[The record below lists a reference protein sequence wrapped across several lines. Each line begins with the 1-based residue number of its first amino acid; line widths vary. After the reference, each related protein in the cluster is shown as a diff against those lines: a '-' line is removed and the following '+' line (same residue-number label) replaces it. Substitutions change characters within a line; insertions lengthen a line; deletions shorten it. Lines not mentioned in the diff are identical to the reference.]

1 MKSILAAALAGALVL
16 ASVSAEA
23 QKTQRIRGTITAV
36 ASDALS
42 VKTIDGKEV
51 KLRLTD
57 KTTVAAAK
65 ALKLSDLKPGTYVGS
80 TTTQRADGALVASE
94 VHTIAPTVKPGHG
107 PWDRPGTMMTN
118 ANVVSVVQA
127 AGGEELTLEY
137 KGGSKKILVP
147 PGTPIV
153 TTTKADRSY
162 LKAGEY
168 VFAIARPEDGG
179 GLTALRIQVSRDGV
193 KPPQ

>member
-1 MKSILAAALAGALVL
+1 MKTILAAALAGALVL
-16 ASVSAEA
+16 ASVSAAA
-23 QKTQRIRGTITAV
+23 QKTQRIRGTIATV
-36 ASDALS
+36 AGDALS

-51 KLRLTD
+51 KLGLTD
-57 KTTVAAAK
+57 KTAVAAAK
-65 ALKLSDLKPGTYVGS
+65 ALKLSELKPGTYVGS

-162 LKAGEY
+162 LKPGEY
-168 VFAIARPEDGG
+168 VFAIARAEADGSM
-179 GLTALRIQVSRDGV
+179 TALRIQVSKDGV